1 VRPGP
6 VKQQHPILAQLREDL
21 GVSMVEPVDVQV
33 GAHTWTLATLT
44 PGDLA
49 MASRLADQLAV
60 GQVETRLVYETAVV
74 AHAVMAIDHVP
85 TYQVFSIE
93 PAPGMHVT
101 NPLRP
106 PRSVRYLAAGQLYD
120 FIQDEGRTQLGT
132 KLYEAYVDKADNRGE
147 VRSYLDD
154 PLNAKA
160 TYRCSIEGCG
170 HELTVTPRYR
180 PGTRDMVLP
189 FCQWHGEPME
199 LVGEMAGADAP
210 L

>member
-1 VRPGP
+1 V
-6 VKQQHPILAQLREDL
+6 LAQLREDL
-21 GVSMVEPVDVQV
+21 GISHVKPIDVQI
-33 GAHTWTLATLT
+33 GAHTWTIATLT

-74 AHAVMAIDHVP
+74 AHAVMAIDQVP
-85 TYQVFSIE
+85 TYQVFGVE

-106 PRSVRYLAAGQLYD
+106 PRSVRYMAAGQLYD
-120 FIQDEGRTQLGT
+120 FVQDEGRTQLGT
-132 KLYEAYVDKADNRGE
+132 KLYEAYVDKADSGGA
-147 VRSYLDD
+147 VSSYLDD
-154 PLNAKA
+154 PLHAKA
-160 TYRCSIEGCG
+160 TYSCLKDGCD
-170 HELTVTPRYR
+170 HQLTVTPRYT
-180 PGTRDMVLP
+180 PGSRDMIMP

-199 LVGEMAGADAP
+199 LVAEMAGADAP